1 MKLYSNEISS
11 ASSRVRIALAIKG
24 IAPEILSVS
33 ILGPDAENRQR
44 DYLALNPQ
52 GLVPALLTENGTLIT
67 QSLSIVEY
75 LDERFPQPP
84 LLPADLEARAF
95 TRTVALAIA
104 AEIHALVPPR
114 VAAQLGSLGLDA
126 NAIGDWNRH
135 WIREGLGAV
144 ESLLN
149 GRRSG
154 RSGRSGR
161 SCQYVA
167 GDTPTVGDL
176 FLFPQAINAERAG
189 LPLALWP
196 NLAEVV
202 NNLRAVPAFAENAPA
217 PRR

>member
-11 ASSRVRIALAIKG
+11 ATSRVRIALALKG
-24 IAPEILSVS
+24 IVPEILPVS

-67 QSLSIVEY
+67 QSMSIIEY
-75 LDERFPQPP
+75 LDERFPQPA
-84 LLPADLEARAF
+84 LLPADAEARAF
-95 TRTVALAIA
+95 TRSVALAIA

-114 VAAQLGSLGLDA
+114 VAAQLGALGLDA

-135 WIREGLGAV
+135 WIREGFGAV
-144 ESLLN
+144 ESLLAS
-149 GRRSG
+149 RRSG
-154 RSGRSGR
+154 SHAGAF
-161 SCQYVA
+161 VA

-189 LPLALWP
+189 LPLSLWP
-196 NLAEVV
+196 NIAEVV
-202 NNLRAVPAFAENAPA
+202 GKLRGIEAFVENAPA
-217 PRR
+217 PRK